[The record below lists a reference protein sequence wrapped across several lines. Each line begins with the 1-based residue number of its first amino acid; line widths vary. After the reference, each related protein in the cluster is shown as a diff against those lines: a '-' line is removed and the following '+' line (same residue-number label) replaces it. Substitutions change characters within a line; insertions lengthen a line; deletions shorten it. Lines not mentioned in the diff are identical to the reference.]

1 MLKIGICGL
10 GNIGGEVF
18 RLLTN
23 KNFLKELPSSIKII
37 KVCDINKTIKKRLKI
52 PNEIFTTDFRE
63 LILSKETDVI
73 VELIGGKDTA
83 FKLIKGAIKNK
94 KHVVTANKFLLAF
107 KGEELFKQA
116 SKNKVNIGF
125 EASVCGG
132 VPVIKILKSSLNS
145 DEIQELKGIING
157 TTNFI
162 LSMME
167 SESVEFEDALKIA
180 QKKGIAEK
188 DPSLDITGKDSL
200 HKLCILNFLC
210 FGIWIHPKDIYCEG
224 IQKISLLDIMYAKEL
239 GYSIKLLAISR
250 IKKGNLFT
258 YVAPSLIPL
267 DHPLAKVS
275 QDFNALFFKTK
286 LRGDLLFYGK
296 GAGPLPTAGSVIS
309 DILEIKDSEN
319 IFLRKKQN
327 KKIKLGDVDSLQT
340 RFYIRFIAED
350 IPGVLAKISSILA
363 KYKISIASVTQKE
376 RNPTK
381 YVPIIML
388 THYATP
394 KAVFKALKEI
404 DKLKVIKPSSV
415 CIRIED

>member
-23 KNFLKELPSSIKII
+23 KNFLKKLPSSIKII

-52 PNEIFTTDFRE
+52 PDEVFTTDFRE
-63 LILSKETDVI
+63 LILSKEIDVI
-73 VELIGGKDTA
+73 VELIGGRDTA
-83 FKLIKGAIKNK
+83 FKLIKEAIKNK

-132 VPVIKILKSSLNS
+132 IPVIKILKSSLNS
-145 DEIQELKGIING
+145 DDIQELKGIING

-167 SESVEFEDALKIA
+167 TESLEFENALKIA
-180 QKKGIAEK
+180 QKEGIAEK

-210 FGIWIHPKDIYCEG
+210 FGIWIHPRDIYCEG
-224 IQKISLLDIMYAKEL
+224 IQRISLLDIMYAKEL

-250 IKKGNLFT
+250 VKKDNLFT

-275 QDFNALFFKTK
+275 QDFNALFFKTR

-296 GAGPLPTAGSVIS
+296 GAGPSPTAGSVIS
-309 DILEIKDSEN
+309 DILEIKKSNNFFKE
-319 IFLRKKQN
+319 KQDN
-327 KKIKLGDVDSLQT
+327 KIRLGDVNSLQT

-381 YVPIIML
+381 YVPIVML

-404 DKLKVIKPSSV
+404 DKLRVVKPNSV